1 MPSWSASRR
10 PNPGACVKTDAAAK
24 AMKTKSLISRFAVGA
39 GLVATY
45 IWAFYFTHGTTGYNS
60 VTSNGATS
68 VSAGTDPKSLLM
80 SLAGLAIYVII
91 LSTTVEVQGFHVAP
105 MWRRA
110 AAFIVDFWFSVFTM
124 GALFGTIPVLLE
136 ATRTGVFRWHFQR
149 NYGVATDEAGVALAF
164 FGLGAFFAYF
174 LFPLMWR
181 RQTIGCWL
189 FRLVT
194 TNMNGD
200 VVYLPFSLA
209 VRRLFAEF
217 KGLCSPLKTFKTRDH
232 DGLTFYDRESGFT
245 VVRY

>member
-1 MPSWSASRR
+1 MGVVYCDGKNATPRYRSVYKGPAKLVGSVLSVMPSWSASRR

-80 SLAGLAIYVII
+80 SPAGLAIYVII

-124 GALFGTIPVLLE
+124 GALLE
-136 ATRTGVFRWHFQR
+136 PFPCYLKQLALVFSGGIFSVTTESQRTKLELH
-149 NYGVATDEAGVALAF
+149 
-164 FGLGAFFAYF
+164 
-174 LFPLMWR
+174 
-181 RQTIGCWL
+181 WL
-189 FRLVT
+189 FLASAPS
-194 TNMNGD
+194 
-200 VVYLPFSLA
+200 LLIFSF
-209 VRRLFAEF
+209 R
-217 KGLCSPLKTFKTRDH
+217 
-232 DGLTFYDRESGFT
+232 
-245 VVRY
+245 